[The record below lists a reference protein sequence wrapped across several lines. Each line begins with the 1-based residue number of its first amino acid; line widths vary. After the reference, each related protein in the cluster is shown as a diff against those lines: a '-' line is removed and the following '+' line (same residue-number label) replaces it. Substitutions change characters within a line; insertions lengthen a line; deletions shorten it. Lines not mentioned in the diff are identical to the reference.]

1 MQYFLLGVVGLSLN
15 DINELTLNDATQI
28 IDIYNK
34 NKLDDNKTLEVI
46 LYNAV
51 GQTLSGKGN
60 FKSIFSDRVSTKK
73 IKTKEQ
79 LNKEATQL
87 VNYFGGE

>member
-15 DINELTLNDATQI
+15 DINELTLNDAEQI

-34 NKLDDNKTLEVI
+34 NKLDDNKTLEMI

-60 FKSIFSDRVSTKK
+60 FKSIFSDNKK
-73 IKTKEQ
+73 AKVKKSKKQLDEESIK
-79 LNKEATQL
+79 L
-87 VNYFGGE
+87 VEYFRG